1 MSVPIVPLVMVG
13 GAAYALH
20 AYGDGDVVPP
30 TGKAPVLGFGAGM
43 TQPLKNP
50 DGSIKSGQKITF
62 TSGALAGIKQ
72 SLSATALGT
81 KPTGVATSWDSPMN
95 IDPELKKKLD
105 EVEAYAQKAFNDAN
119 EVAKAKAAVALNE
132 GLKLDPPLTG
142 HEDWKTVASVVGGA
156 TGGAIGGYIGGPWG
170 AKIGALAG
178 AYLGVKLADL
188 IDKNWEEVKAWL
200 SDKWGDIKDFAS
212 DVYDEVS
219 GWVPW

>member
-1 MSVPIVPLVMVG
+1 VVSVPIVPLVVVG

-20 AYGDGDVVPP
+20 AYGDNDVVPP
-30 TGKAPVLGFGAGM
+30 TGKQPVYGHGGLP
-43 TQPLKNP
+43 PLKNP
-50 DGSIKSGQKITF
+50 DGSLSSGQTIQFSPTRF
-62 TSGALAGIKQ
+62 ASLKQ
-72 SLSATALGT
+72 SISATALGT
-81 KPTGVATSWDSPMN
+81 KPTGVATSWDTPMN

-119 EVAKAKAAVALNE
+119 EVAKGKAADALNE

-142 HEDWKTVASVVGGA
+142 HEDWKVVASVVGGA

-188 IDKNWEEVKAWL
+188 IDKNWEEVKEWL
-200 SDKWGDIKDFAS
+200 SSKWGDIKDFAS
-212 DVYDEVS
+212 DVYNEVA
-219 GWVPW
+219 GWMPW